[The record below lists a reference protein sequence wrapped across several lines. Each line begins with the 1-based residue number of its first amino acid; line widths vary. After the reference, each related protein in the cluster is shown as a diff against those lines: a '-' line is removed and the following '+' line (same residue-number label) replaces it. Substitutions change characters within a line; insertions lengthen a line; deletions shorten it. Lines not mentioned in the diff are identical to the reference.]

1 MEGYKLNWKSNRSII
16 LLIFILITLLPFL
29 SMAVTTDQEQKIPDC
44 LLSYRF
50 GLEQHMLIVEK
61 STQNLFI
68 YSNYNAEP
76 IARFKITS
84 GKNNGPKLVEGD
96 MKTPEGIY
104 FFSNILSGDELP
116 KTDDYGEKAFTLN
129 YPNPIDRKEGKDGSG
144 IWLHGAFDGEKINL
158 PYNSRGCVV
167 MKNNDLVRLSKY
179 IFLNQTPICIYNKIK
194 FETIEN
200 IRERRDR
207 LIGYLKEWKSNW
219 EHKNLEGY
227 IGYYD
232 PDFSYSKM
240 NLKQFKAFKQRL
252 NRRYRFIRV
261 ILSDI
266 NIYGFKNYHVA
277 MFNQLYISEQNHFY
291 NKKIQYWQ
299 DVDVKA
305 RIVDEFSAWMPPP
318 TKFEFSKGN
327 YITIEEFQ
335 KDYLKQIE
343 SKTISIAPAEI
354 HLKNVSIFGQT
365 VKLSLKSSGN
375 LSKVRVVPVLKLE
388 HNGDTR
394 LKTLEGITFKR
405 GVPQGY
411 SQAITL
417 DGREATVVMRKN
429 KEAQLKSL
437 TLFLI
442 DRNNNVEQIITYIIN
457 Q

>member
-1 MEGYKLNWKSNRSII
+1 MNWKSYRIFI
-16 LLIFILITLLPFL
+16 LLIFIFMTMLPFL
-29 SMAVTTDQEQKIPDC
+29 LTALTADQEQKIPDC

-50 GLEQHMLIVEK
+50 GPEQHMLIVEK
-61 STQNLFI
+61 STQNLFV

-76 IARFKITS
+76 VDRFKITS
-84 GKNNGPKLVEGD
+84 GKNNGPKLEEGD

-104 FFSNILSGDELP
+104 FFRNILSGGELP
-116 KTDDYGEKAFTLN
+116 KADDYGEKAFTLN

-144 IWLHGAFDGEKINL
+144 IWLHGAFDGDKINI

-167 MKNNDLVRLSKY
+167 MKNKDLVRLSKY

-194 FETIEN
+194 YETIEN
-200 IRERRDR
+200 IREKRDC

-219 EHKNLEGY
+219 EDKNLDGY

-232 PDFSYSKM
+232 PGFSYSRM

-252 NRRYRFIRV
+252 NQRYRFIRV

-266 NIYGFKNYHVA
+266 NIYGFKNYHVT
-277 MFNQLYISEQNHFY
+277 MFNQLYISDINHFY

-299 DVDVKA
+299 DVADKA
-305 RIVDEFSAWMPPP
+305 RIVDEFSVRLPPP

-335 KDYLKQIE
+335 KDYLKQME

-365 VKLSLKSSGN
+365 VKLFLKSSGD

-388 HNGDTR
+388 HNGDTT

-405 GVPQGY
+405 GAPRGY
-411 SQAITL
+411 SQAIAL
-417 DGREATVVMRKN
+417 DGRETTVVMRKD
-429 KEAQLKSL
+429 KKAQLKSL

-442 DRNNNVEQIITYIIN
+442 NRENDVEQIITYIIN